1 MKQIVYECQN
11 VNNQQLN
18 NYTANKILGK
28 PTIVKTMQTLV
39 YSKFETAQ
47 EHQITINLKLRQELQ
62 SISNVHKAKKAANR
76 TNNLKAKANLKQGY
90 HGN

>member
-28 PTIVKTMQTLV
+28 PRIEKTKQTLV

-47 EHQITINLKLRQELQ
+47 EPQITINLKLTRIVVNFKCSQ
-62 SISNVHKAKKAANR
+62 S
-76 TNNLKAKANLKQGY
+76 
-90 HGN
+90 

>member
-11 VNNQQLN
+11 VKNQQLN

-47 EHQITINLKLRQELQ
+47 EHQITINLKLRQEL
-62 SISNVHKAKKAANR
+62 
-76 TNNLKAKANLKQGY
+76 
-90 HGN
+90 

>member
-1 MKQIVYECQN
+1 M
-11 VNNQQLN
+11 
-18 NYTANKILGK
+18 LGK

-62 SISNVHKAKKAANR
+62 SISNVHNRQRLNKYYEQSSNKTSKKS
-76 TNNLKAKANLKQGY
+76 
-90 HGN
+90 

>member
-1 MKQIVYECQN
+1 MKQIIYECQN

-18 NYTANKILGK
+18 SYTANKILGK

-47 EHQITINLKLRQELQ
+47 EHQITINLKLRQKL
-62 SISNVHKAKKAANR
+62 
-76 TNNLKAKANLKQGY
+76 
-90 HGN
+90 

>member
-18 NYTANKILGK
+18 NYTANK

-47 EHQITINLKLRQELQ
+47 EHQITINLKLRQEL
-62 SISNVHKAKKAANR
+62 
-76 TNNLKAKANLKQGY
+76 
-90 HGN
+90 

>member
-47 EHQITINLKLRQELQ
+47 EHQRSLQ
-62 SISNVHKAKKAANR
+62 PTHQFDCNQPIS
-76 TNNLKAKANLKQGY
+76 
-90 HGN
+90 

>member
-11 VNNQQLN
+11 VKNQQLN

-47 EHQITINLKLRQELQ
+47 EHQITINLKLRQELL
-62 SISNVHKAKKAANR
+62 SISNVHNRQILNIYYEQCSNKTSKKS
-76 TNNLKAKANLKQGY
+76 
-90 HGN
+90 

>member
-1 MKQIVYECQN
+1 MS
-11 VNNQQLN
+11 NNQQLN

-47 EHQITINLKLRQELQ
+47 EHQITINLKLRQEL
-62 SISNVHKAKKAANR
+62 
-76 TNNLKAKANLKQGY
+76 
-90 HGN
+90 

>member
-39 YSKFETAQ
+39 YSKFETA
-47 EHQITINLKLRQELQ
+47 
-62 SISNVHKAKKAANR
+62 
-76 TNNLKAKANLKQGY
+76 
-90 HGN
+90 

>member
-18 NYTANKILGK
+18 KMLGK

-47 EHQITINLKLRQELQ
+47 EHQITINLKLRQKL
-62 SISNVHKAKKAANR
+62 
-76 TNNLKAKANLKQGY
+76 
-90 HGN
+90 